1 MGGSQSVSL
10 SSNYEIILT
19 PSLFKYDHV
28 EDADTPIDIADEHVE
43 KITSHVASG
52 AFKTDI
58 EKITDIVVR
67 PDTDGADVVHLSF
80 KHSSIKYKHSDCAV
94 IITGKWVS
102 SVKHAKKSVKK
113 QKQSAG
119 GNPKRNHTMML
130 ADDESDDKEGGASDE
145 KIIDGVSISDVT
157 EKIKANMHSEA
168 YLESEISK
176 QTHTFICFTENIDI
190 SKV

>member
-10 SSNYEIILT
+10 SATYEIVLT

-28 EDADTPIDIADEHVE
+28 EDNDTPIDIGDEHSE
-43 KITSHVASG
+43 KIASHVVSS
-52 AFKTDI
+52 AFKSDI
-58 EKITDIVVR
+58 EKITNIVVR

-80 KHSSIKYKHSDCAV
+80 KHSSIKYSHSNCSV

-102 SVKHAKKSVKK
+102 SVKQTKKSVKK
-113 QKQSAG
+113 SKHGG
-119 GNPKRNHTMML
+119 GNARRGNTML
-130 ADDESDDKEGGASDE
+130 VDDESAEQDGGGANNE
-145 KIIDGVSISDVT
+145 KIIDGVSISDVID
-157 EKIKANMHSEA
+157 KIKANMHGEA

-176 QTHTFICFTENIDI
+176 QTHTFICFTENVDV